1 MQQTTSVMRELS
13 LEEVEAVA
21 GGAFNE
27 WQNAGIAVMGLG
39 LAGGPVTT
47 AFAVPISFAMFGL
60 GTYRKIM
67 SH

>member
-1 MQQTTSVMRELS
+1 MKKTAIAMRELN

-21 GGAFNE
+21 GGALNE